1 MRRACSE
8 PRKRGIA
15 KTCAEHMHRRLLQT
29 AFWPLAELS
38 QRVPNNIQSRTN
50 AQSSVS
56 PTGLQ
61 MQCKLHSQRQG
72 WYKKQSP
79 VLGIGLQSMQL
90 DCKAHVLKQLS
101 IHDYWLRQFSVDF
114 AQKTLQRQIRMQV
127 VFFATLRTG
136 IYQIRFYFFPWHW
149 QNQHRSVR

>member
-1 MRRACSE
+1 MMRGACSE
-8 PRKRGIA
+8 PHKRGSA

-56 PTGLQ
+56 PTSLQ
-61 MQCKLHSQRQG
+61 MQCKLHLQKQG

-79 VLGIGLQSMQL
+79 ALGICLHPLQL
-90 DCKAHVLKQLS
+90 DCKAHVLKPLS
-101 IHDYWLRQFSVDF
+101 RHDYWLRQFSVDF

-127 VFFATLRTG
+127 VFLATLRAG
-136 IYQIRFYFFPWHW
+136 IYKMCFYCKLKLTC
-149 QNQHRSVR
+149 SG

>member
-1 MRRACSE
+1 MRGACSE
-8 PRKRGIA
+8 PHKRGSA

-56 PTGLQ
+56 PTSLQ
-61 MQCKLHSQRQG
+61 MQCKLHLQKPG

-79 VLGIGLQSMQL
+79 ALGICLHPMQL
-90 DCKAHVLKQLS
+90 DYKAHVLKQSSRHRGLS
-101 IHDYWLRQFSVDF
+101 LRREQNKSSAGTMPRCTRSAEKKRVFSNVVDSDLSF
-114 AQKTLQRQIRMQV
+114 ERPRM
-127 VFFATLRTG
+127 
-136 IYQIRFYFFPWHW
+136 
-149 QNQHRSVR
+149 

>member
-1 MRRACSE
+1 MDHQSTSSNENSVLSRVLVTASSAPCHDEGGMLRGSE
-8 PRKRGIA
+8 PHKRGSA

-56 PTGLQ
+56 PTSLQ
-61 MQCKLHSQRQG
+61 MQCKLHLQKPG

-79 VLGIGLQSMQL
+79 ALGICLHPMQL
-90 DCKAHVLKQLS
+90 DYKAHVLKQLS
-101 IHDYWLRQFSVDF
+101 RHDYWLRQF
-114 AQKTLQRQIRMQV
+114 
-127 VFFATLRTG
+127 
-136 IYQIRFYFFPWHW
+136 P
-149 QNQHRSVR
+149 